1 MLFEVF
7 AAPSVVADLFCDRG
21 SLGDLG
27 VVGGV
32 FEFFGVGIK
41 EKPALT
47 APSISFH
54 QARRWGRR
62 PADCGYPQ
70 RALPDE
76 SRAYATGVSR
86 RSPTTVPS
94 TSAASTMSF
103 TTVAPP
109 SATRGR

>member
-41 EKPALT
+41 EEAGLDCTVDFVP
-47 APSISFH
+47 PSATMGTST
-54 QARRWGRR
+54 
-62 PADCGYPQ
+62 CGLRIPP

-76 SRAYATGVSR
+76 SRAYATDVSR
-86 RSPTTVPS
+86 RSATTVPS
-94 TSAASTMSF
+94 TSAVSATSF